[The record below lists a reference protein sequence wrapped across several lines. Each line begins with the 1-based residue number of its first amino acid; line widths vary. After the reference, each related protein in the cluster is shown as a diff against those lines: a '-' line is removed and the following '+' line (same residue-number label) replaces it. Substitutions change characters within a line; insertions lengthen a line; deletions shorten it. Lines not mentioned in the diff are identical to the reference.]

1 MKVCVI
7 DDDHIYQ
14 FLLKKE
20 LKHTHLVDRIN
31 VFTDGLKAIDYFVEN
46 KHNQDS
52 LPDVIFLDINMP
64 IMDGWQFLD
73 EFKLLKKS
81 LNKEITIYLVSSSFD
96 DRDINRS
103 KEYAEVTDYIIKPV
117 KRMNLLTVLREISG
131 ETGDED

>member
-1 MKVCVI
+1 M
-7 DDDHIYQ
+7 
-14 FLLKKE
+14 
-20 LKHTHLVDRIN
+20 N
-31 VFTDGLKAIDYFVEN
+31 
-46 KHNQDS
+46 
-52 LPDVIFLDINMP
+52 
-64 IMDGWQFLD
+64 GWQFLD
-73 EFKLLKKS
+73 EFTLLKKS